1 LRTALTVAVS
11 LAQIGEFSFILS
23 QLGVDLGLLSK
34 EGMSLILAASLI
46 AIAINPLLFAAIP
59 ALQRWLLDRYE
70 LARRL
75 DQREAPFTQL
85 PVNTD
90 RKFLEGQVVLVGYG
104 RIGQRIA
111 TSLVEHGIP
120 FVIAEQNRECVERLR
135 KHGIAAVCGDA
146 ADAAVLIQAHIA
158 KAAMLVIATPLPL
171 DVHKMTETARTLNPG
186 IEIVVRTHDD
196 EEKQSLRDEGFSAV
210 FFGDEELAL
219 SMSRHVVKRF
229 LPGVQT
235 GEQHLA
241 MAET

>member
-75 DQREAPFTQL
+75 DRREAPFTQL
-85 PVNTD
+85 PMDTD

-104 RIGQRIA
+104 RVGQRIA
-111 TSLVEHGIP
+111 TSLVKHGIP
-120 FVIAEQNRECVERLR
+120 FVIAEQNRECVEKLR
-135 KHGIAAVCGDA
+135 KQGVAAVCGDA
-146 ADAAVLIQAHIA
+146 AEAAVLIQAHIA

-171 DVHKMTETARTLNPG
+171 DVHKMAETARTLNPSV
-186 IEIVVRTHDD
+186 EIVVRTHND
-196 EEKQSLRDEGFSAV
+196 EEKQSLRDEGIGAV

-219 SMSRHVVKRF
+219 SMSHHVVERF
-229 LPGVQT
+229 LPGAQAN
-235 GEQHLA
+235 GRQLA